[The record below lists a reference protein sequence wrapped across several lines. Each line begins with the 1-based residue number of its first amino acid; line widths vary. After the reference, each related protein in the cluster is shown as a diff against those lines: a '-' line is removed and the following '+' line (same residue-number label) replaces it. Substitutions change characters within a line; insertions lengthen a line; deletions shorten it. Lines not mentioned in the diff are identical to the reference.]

1 MKPAGFFHYIW
12 FMRYILPLLFLLYSG
27 LTNGQTYTV
36 YKTNWKDAGYKGI
49 KPTFTQSVNILNHG
63 GNNTGSG
70 SNNTALQTAISA
82 LGGQP
87 GIIYFPPGIYTFT
100 GQVSINRDSLI
111 LKGAGYDSTFL
122 KFNLN
127 GILNNCI
134 NIYGTQLNADTSS
147 FSQTGIRDSNSVNV
161 LNPGLYQP
169 GQWVYLQT
177 TDNAYMA
184 STWAYGSLGQIMQ
197 IKSKNGNRLTFNSPF
212 RFNYRL
218 PLYPKIKRLIP
229 RHNIGIEC
237 LRIERLDATTNQTSL
252 ISFDRAVNCWI
263 KGIEGD
269 TTNYAHVEFNRS
281 SNCEVTDSYFHHA
294 FAYGGSGQA
303 YGIAL
308 QYSSNEIRIENTI
321 FRHLRHSVLLQAGAN
336 GNVIAYNYSYDPYWI
351 QSLFP
356 TNSAGDMVLHGNYP
370 FSNLFEGNICQNIVI
385 DNSHAKNGPYN
396 TFFRNRAELYGI
408 VMNNSPATDTVQFI
422 GNECTNTSALM
433 GNYTLYG
440 NGHTQYGNMIKGNLT
455 PAGTGSLTD
464 NTLYL
469 APGQAPL
476 CYVNGQYNWPVLGIP
491 NPYNTGTN
499 PAKNRFSQNKW
510 ALCTACSGATI
521 TTGIPH
527 FNQTNNKLEVILFPN
542 PVNGIIL
549 NIKCNKTVNTICLYD
564 VNGRQVLQCSPDQR
578 QINTEALSSGVYIIE
593 FTRDDEVYRVRFCK

>member
-1 MKPAGFFHYIW
+1 
-12 FMRYILPLLFLLYSG
+12 MRYLLPALLIFCSG
-27 LTNGQTYTV
+27 LLESQTYNA
-36 YKTNWKDAGYKGI
+36 YKTNWKDAGYKGS
-49 KPTFTQSVNILNHG
+49 KPVFTQSVNILNHG
-63 GNNTGSG
+63 GNNTGNG
-70 SNNTALQTAISA
+70 PNNIALQTAISA
-82 LGGQP
+82 LGGQA
-87 GIIYFPPGIYTFT
+87 GIVYFPPGIYTFT
-100 GQVSINRDSLI
+100 GQVSINRDSLL

-134 NIYGTQLNADTSS
+134 NIYGSQLNTDTSS
-147 FSQTGIRDSNSVNV
+147 FSQTGIRDSNSVSV
-161 LNPGLYQP
+161 LNPALYQP

-197 IKSKNGNRLTFNSPF
+197 VKSKNGNQLTFNSPF
-212 RFNYRL
+212 RFNYNL
-218 PLYPKIKRLIP
+218 ALSPKIKRIIP

-237 LRIERLDATTNQTSL
+237 LRIERSDATSNQTSL
-252 ISFDRAVNCWI
+252 ISFDKAVNCWV

-269 TTNYAHVEFNRS
+269 TTNYAHIEFNRS

-294 FAYGGSGQA
+294 FAYGGSGQG

-336 GNVIAYNYSYDPYWI
+336 GNVIAYNYSYDPFWT

-356 TNSAGDMVLHGNYP
+356 SNSAGDMVLHGNYP

-422 GNECTNTSALM
+422 GNECINTAALM

-440 NGHTQYGNMIKGNLT
+440 NGHTQYGNMIKGNLM
-455 PAGTGSLTD
+455 PAGTNSLTD
-464 NTLYL
+464 NSLYL
-469 APGQAPL
+469 GFGQAPL
-476 CYVNGQYNWPVLGIP
+476 CYVNGLYSWPVLGIP
-491 NPYNTGTN
+491 NPYNTGLN
-499 PAKNRFSQNKW
+499 PAKNRFLQSKW
-510 ALCTACSGATI
+510 ALCSTCSSATI
-521 TTGIPH
+521 TTGTTKDSGSGMMDNI
-527 FNQTNNKLEVILFPN
+527 LLFPN
-542 PVNGIIL
+542 PLYGHWL
-549 NIKCNKTVNTICLYD
+549 NLRCGNLLNSICVYD
-564 VNGRQVLQCSPDQR
+564 VNGKLVLTCPPDQR
-578 QINTEALSSGVYIIE
+578 QLNTDTLSSGLYILELKSAEGI
-593 FTRDDEVYRVRFCK
+593 RHIRFCK